1 MLWRSGTRKKPVYA
15 EFPAMEA
22 YYEVEVIIP
31 DDLFEVG
38 KIKVFPLDSR
48 NRESFF
54 VSIGM
59 ALIHSFAAT
68 IRWDVYPIYPISFS
82 EQPFSLLYKT
92 KRNFPVSILDTG
104 KLE

>member
-1 MLWRSGTRKKPVYA
+1 MGRYYSQHRCDWSTHFLDCFYA
-15 EFPAMEA
+15 EK
-22 YYEVEVIIP
+22 
-31 DDLFEVG
+31 G

>member
-1 MLWRSGTRKKPVYA
+1 MRTNFQTKMGRYYSQHRCDWSAHFLDCFYA
-15 EFPAMEA
+15 EK
-22 YYEVEVIIP
+22 
-31 DDLFEVG
+31 G